1 LLEPVV
7 AEYSPHRPEQ
17 AYVMQFEWAKQPL
30 SIHDVAFE
38 QIMGQSIYHL
48 PMPEGVDDEDVYD
61 ELQESALLTSQ
72 VGGYAEFTQEDPR
85 AVDSPLVLL
94 LQLSSDDKAEM
105 MWGDS
110 GIANFFIDPDDL
122 AKADFSRVLY
132 NWDCC

>member
-1 LLEPVV
+1 
-7 AEYSPHRPEQ
+7 
-17 AYVMQFEWAKQPL
+17 MQFELVKQPL

-38 QIMGQSIYHL
+38 QIMGRSIYDL
-48 PMPEGVDDEDVYD
+48 PMPEGVDDEDVYE
-61 ELQESALLTSQ
+61 ELFEETLWTSQ
-72 VGGYAEFTQEDPR
+72 VGGYAVFTQEDPR

-94 LQLSSDDKAEM
+94 LQLGSDDEAEM